1 MQNIISQLANQEL
14 SEQDLQNLQKQLLRH
29 QKPIVFQVTALMEL
43 IAYEKSII
51 PQHLHAA
58 LISSI
63 KEYILREIEK
73 L

>member
-43 IAYEKSII
+43 IAYE
-51 PQHLHAA
+51 
-58 LISSI
+58 
-63 KEYILREIEK
+63 
-73 L
+73 